1 MNKKIPLSLVV
12 AIVLVAMTITFSITM
27 VEAQRLFDQNVS
39 SVQEK
44 SAMYDKLA
52 KLDTTVRDHYYQEID
67 DKILYD
73 AMAEGYLKGLP
84 DSNNRYYTDAQYKF
98 LQAKMEGRSMG
109 VGIEVVKDAASG
121 YMRVIKVYDGS
132 PAMEMGITKGD
143 YISKIGDA
151 SVTSYSA
158 EKVRSTLQGD
168 EGTTVALTVIS
179 TEGAATQEWGVN
191 LTRRSFTIPSVESQ
205 LIRETAYIRITDF
218 NSRTY
223 SEFYSQYQEL
233 VAQGAKALILDVR
246 DNTSTDLT
254 SVCDVLDLLLPS
266 GTLLS
271 GEYKGGELK
280 TLYTSDDRATGL
292 SVVVLTNEN
301 TAFGAELFAA
311 DLQGYGKAKIVGV
324 KTAGQGT
331 IQELYP
337 QQDGSALQLTVA
349 TMIPGPGNNGNRF
362 DKVGLTPDFEAALTD
377 EQKQNFYNLTVVDDG
392 QIQQA
397 VRVAESLVRG
407 NGDGNTDSSSGN
419 VGDSGVSGE
428 ITPETDTSAVQ

>member
-1 MNKKIPLSLVV
+1 MNKKVPLSLVI

-98 LQAKMEGRSMG
+98 LQAKLEGRSMSVG
-109 VGIEVVKDAASG
+109 VEVIKDASSG
-121 YMRVIKVYDGS
+121 YMRVVKVYDAS
-132 PAMEMGITKGD
+132 PAMEMGIVKGD
-143 YISKIGDA
+143 YISKIGDS
-151 SVTSYSA
+151 SVTGYSA
-158 EKVRSTLQGD
+158 ERVRTTLQGD
-168 EGTTVALTVIS
+168 EGTTVTLTVIS
-179 TEGAATQEWGVN
+179 TDGAVTQERDIT

-205 LIRETAYIRITDF
+205 LVRQTAYIKLIDF
-218 NSRTY
+218 NGRTY
-223 SEFYSQYQEL
+223 NEFYTQYQQLIAE
-233 VAQGAKALILDVR
+233 GAKALILDVR
-246 DNTSTDLT
+246 DNTSTDLD
-254 SVCDVLDLLLPS
+254 SVCNVLDLLLPS

-280 TLYTSDDRATGL
+280 TLYTSDDVAANL
-292 SVVVLTNEN
+292 PIVVLTNET

-311 DLQGYGKAKIVGV
+311 DLQGYGAAKLVGV

-331 IQELYP
+331 IQEIYP
-337 QQDGSALQLTVA
+337 QQDGSALQITVA
-349 TMIPGPGNNGNRF
+349 TMIPGPGNNGNIF
-362 DKVGLTPDFEAALTD
+362 DKIGVTPDFEVTLTD
-377 EQKQNFYNLTVVDDG
+377 EQKQNFYNLTIVDDG

-397 VRVAESLVRG
+397 IRVAESLIRG
-407 NGDGNTDSSSGN
+407 SGESVSDSAVDSEAQPPEDSSAQ
-419 VGDSGVSGE
+419 
-428 ITPETDTSAVQ
+428 P